1 MDNKNE
7 NINIIYSAL
16 FREKHTILCEYTE
29 CSGNFSQIITNIIQE
44 IIMKFEN
51 PLNSYRTYFYYGKY
65 AIFVIKADKI
75 YLLTMIPNKNS
86 KNTAIIFS
94 LLYCFYEKF
103 SKQKEID
110 LSKVTKMRAY
120 FLGKYSTIFQENI
133 NLFYTKKKLFSS
145 YSKYDANFELYEPF
159 EDRYFE
165 KDIHL
170 PILSN
175 EQVHEIKE
183 KTNEEINEIED
194 KEEPIPDTYKS
205 FNSAFTIDSFK
216 DDILRKETELDGIN
230 GESDNNNNNEDDND
244 DDKNEK
250 IINFETKEEI
260 EKKIFD
266 EINPKGSIR
275 AKKLKRIIFF
285 AFLFLIILGIIIGLF
300 FILR

>member
-7 NINIIYSAL
+7 KINIIYSAL

-65 AIFVIKADKI
+65 SIFVIKTDKI

-86 KNTAIIFS
+86 KNTDIIFS

-110 LSKVTKMRAY
+110 FSKVTKMRAY

-145 YSKYDANFELYEPF
+145 YSKYDAHFELYEPF

-230 GESDNNNNNEDDND
+230 GESDNNNKDDND

-250 IINFETKEEI
+250 IINFGTKEEI

-266 EINPKGSIR
+266 EINPKRSIK
-275 AKKLKRIIFF
+275 AKKIKHIIFF
-285 AFLFLIILGIIIGLF
+285 TFSFLIVLGIIIGLF
-300 FILR
+300 FILK